1 MENLTRETNSRE
13 HMVRVSVSDDIDRGE
28 LFGSF
33 DKNLKIIENNLKVD
47 IIQRDGDLILK
58 GEHVGEAENLLS
70 EMMSV
75 LEKGEKLDEQK
86 IGYIAELSDEGI
98 SYEKQDVGR
107 DIICFTHEGRPL
119 KAKTLGQKR
128 YVDSIK
134 KKDIVF
140 GIGPA
145 GTGKTYI
152 AVAMA
157 TRA

>member
-1 MENLTRETNSRE
+1 M
-13 HMVRVSVSDDIDRGE
+13 
-28 LFGSF
+28 
-33 DKNLKIIENNLKVD
+33 
-47 IIQRDGDLILK
+47 
-58 GEHVGEAENLLS
+58 
-70 EMMSV
+70 
-75 LEKGEKLDEQK
+75 DEQK

-140 GIGPA
+140 GIG
-145 GTGKTYI
+145 
-152 AVAMA
+152 AVQEQEK
-157 TRA
+157 RI

>member
-58 GEHVGEAENLLS
+58 GEHVGEAEKLLS

-134 KKDIVF
+134 K
-140 GIGPA
+140 
-145 GTGKTYI
+145 
-152 AVAMA
+152 
-157 TRA
+157 